1 MKKPVAAI
9 LTVWMTVFGILPV
22 EAATPAFHVS
32 EKASENM
39 SAVDAL
45 ENTKDY
51 DYWAK
56 RFPGDKRITLEDLS
70 YSFWEELTIPGLPD
84 TRDSDFQDRRTSS
97 ISLYPQG
104 MCTAG
109 EYLLITAYSD
119 EEGAPGCLYLFDR
132 ETGAYLSTLGLK
144 DTSHL
149 GGIAFDGENVWICHS
164 DDNTLQRIPYLYIH
178 AVGKNASGQLID
190 ISDSIEAYP
199 VQNTPS
205 CITCYNGHILV
216 ATTSLL
222 LRTQMVSYRFDE
234 SALIAENTYS
244 IPTKVQGVAVN
255 EDGTVFF
262 SISYGRRNSS
272 QLNIY
277 ASLAELHN
285 PAANP
290 FMTVELPPCSE
301 EIVIDDNHLLVL
313 FESAGYK
320 YYEGNDGLGRTTAP
334 IDKVLSIDLDCID

>member
-9 LTVWMTVFGILPV
+9 LTVWMTFFGILPV
-22 EAATPAFHVS
+22 EAAPPAFHVS
-32 EKASENM
+32 AKIQELNAAET
-39 SAVDAL
+39 
-45 ENTKDY
+45 TKDY
-51 DYWAK
+51 DYWSK

-84 TRDSDFQDRRTSS
+84 TRDADFHDLRTSS
-97 ISLYPQG
+97 LSLYPQG
-104 MCTAG
+104 ICIAG
-109 EYLLITAYSD
+109 DYLLVTAYSD
-119 EEGAPGCLYLFDR
+119 EEGACGCLFLFDR

-144 DTSHL
+144 NTSHL

-222 LRTQMVSYRFDE
+222 LRSQMVSYRFDGE
-234 SALIAENTYS
+234 ALIPENTYT
-244 IPTKVQGVAVN
+244 IPTKVQGVAVDN
-255 EDGTVFF
+255 DGTVFL

-272 QLNIY
+272 QLNLY
-277 ASLAELHN
+277 PSLAELHH
-285 PAANP
+285 PAADP
-290 FMTVELPPCSE
+290 ALSVELPPCSE
-301 EIVIDDNHLLVL
+301 ELVIDQDHLLVL

-334 IDKVLSIDLDCID
+334 IDKVLVIDLDCID